1 MKTYTAAE
9 LAEIIESHGKWL
21 RGEKGGSRADLCGA
35 DLCGADLR
43 SAALFRADLRSADLF
58 GADLFGADLRGA
70 NLRGANLRSANLR
83 SADLFGADLRGA
95 NLRSADLFGAN
106 LFGANLFGADLR
118 CMGNMNNIKTIQADI
133 WQVGY
138 THDTLQI
145 GCQRH
150 LIAEWQVFS
159 DEEIGRMD
167 SRALSWWEIWKPI
180 LMNII
185 EVSPANPTKVD
196 GDE

>member
-21 RGEKGGSRADLCGA
+21 RVEKGGSRADLSGA
-35 DLCGADLR
+35 DLSCANLRSANLYGADL
-43 SAALFRADLRSADLF
+43 SGADLRSADLSGANLS
-58 GADLFGADLRGA
+58 GADLSCANLRSADLRSANLSGANLYGADLYGADLYGADLRGA
-70 NLRGANLRSANLR
+70 NLS
-83 SADLFGADLRGA
+83 
-95 NLRSADLFGAN
+95 
-106 LFGANLFGADLR
+106 GADLR

-150 LIAEWQVFS
+150 LIAEWQAFS
-159 DEEIGRMD
+159 DEEIRRMG
-167 SRALSWWEIWKPI
+167 SQALTWWKIWKPI